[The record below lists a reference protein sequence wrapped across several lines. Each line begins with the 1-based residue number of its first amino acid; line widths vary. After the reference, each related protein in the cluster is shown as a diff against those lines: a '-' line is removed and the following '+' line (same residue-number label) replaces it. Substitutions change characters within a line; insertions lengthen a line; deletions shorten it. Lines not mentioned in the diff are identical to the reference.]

1 MIPFNKDTMMMIAII
16 TVIASCIYLYR
27 ELQTTKKDMSAMR
40 NRPQVVF
47 TPPQQQQQ
55 QQPQRPAPKQQH
67 VEIDEIKPE
76 ITVADEQ

>member
-1 MIPFNKDTMMMIAII
+1 MIPFNKDTMMMIALI
-16 TVIASCIYLYR
+16 TIIASCIYLYR

-55 QQPQRPAPKQQH
+55 QPQRPVPKQHQ